1 MDELD
6 LIRSFRANTA
16 PPTALATA
24 RAERAWRRP
33 ERRGPRWPRL
43 GTRVAIAVCVAAAA
57 TVAALVIPGE
67 RESRLGAPEAS
78 AAETLRRAAESQKGG
93 LTRPLQPGEFFYT
106 RATTTWNGQ
115 PADRESW
122 VAIDGTRRWLDERQ
136 PEADF
141 RVGPR
146 EKPFRLGDEAMTYAE
161 LLALPRDA
169 EALHARLRQA
179 AVDCECGHS
188 VDHETFVIVGDLLR
202 ENPIPAE
209 LEAAL
214 LRSAALIPGIKLIES
229 ERDVAG
235 RPGVGVAVDYRG
247 FRNTLIF
254 NRDSYELLG
263 ENERHDGKLTGGS
276 AILDSRV
283 LDSMHRPPGTRR

>member
-6 LIRSFRANTA
+6 LIRSFRSNPA
-16 PPTALATA
+16 PPTAVATA

-33 ERRGPRWPRL
+33 EPRRPRW
-43 GTRVAIAVCVAAAA
+43 GGRVAIAVCLAAAA

-67 RESRLGAPEAS
+67 RESRLGTQEAS
-78 AAETLRRAAESQKGG
+78 AAETLRLAAKSQKGG
-93 LTRPLQPGEFFYT
+93 LARPLRPGEFFYS
-106 RATTTWNGQ
+106 RAKTNWNGR

-122 VAIDGTRRWLDERQ
+122 VAIDGTRRWLDGRQ
-136 PEADF
+136 PGADF

-146 EKPFRLGDEAMTYAE
+146 EKPFHVGDEAMSYDQF
-161 LLALPRDA
+161 LSLPRDA

-188 VDHETFVIVGDLLR
+188 VDNETFVIVGDLLR
-202 ENPIPAE
+202 ENPIPAD

-263 ENERHDGKLTGGS
+263 ENERNNGEVTGGS
-276 AILDSRV
+276 AVIESGVVR
-283 LDSMHRPPGTRR
+283 SMTALP

>member
-1 MDELD
+1 VDELD
-6 LIRSFRANTA
+6 LIRSFRANTV

-33 ERRGPRWPRL
+33 KPGRPPRPRW
-43 GTRVAIAVCVAAAA
+43 GARVAIAACLAVAA
-57 TVAALVIPGE
+57 TVAVLVIPGE
-67 RESRLGAPEAS
+67 RESRLGAPEAT
-78 AAETLRRAAESQKGG
+78 AAETLRLAAKSQKGG

-106 RATTTWNGQ
+106 RAKTTWNGQ

-136 PEADF
+136 PGADF

-179 AVDCECGHS
+179 AVDCRCGHS
-188 VDHETFVIVGDLLR
+188 VDNETFVIVGDLLR

-209 LEAAL
+209 LAAAL

-229 ERDVAG
+229 ARDVAG

-263 ENERHDGKLTGGS
+263 ENERNDGKLTGGS

-283 LDSMHRPPGTRR
+283 LDSLDRPPGTRR

>member
-1 MDELD
+1 MDELA

-24 RAERAWRRP
+24 RAERAWGRPEPRRP
-33 ERRGPRWPRL
+33 RW
-43 GTRVAIAVCVAAAA
+43 GGRVAIAACLAAAA

-67 RESRLGAPEAS
+67 RESRLGAPEAG
-78 AAETLRRAAESQKGG
+78 AAETLRLAARSQKGG
-93 LTRPLQPGEFFYT
+93 LPRPLQPGEFFYT
-106 RATTTWNGQ
+106 RAKTTWNRR

-122 VAIDGTRRWLDERQ
+122 VAIDGTRRWLDEWQ
-136 PEADF
+136 PGADF

-146 EKPFRLGDEAMTYAE
+146 EKPFRLGDKAMSYAD

-179 AVDCECGHS
+179 AVDCKCGHS

-235 RPGVGVAVDYRG
+235 RPGVGVAVDHAGYRSV
-247 FRNTLIF
+247 LIF
-254 NRDSYELLG
+254 KRDSYELLG
-263 ENERHDGKLTGGS
+263 ENERHDGRLTGGS

-283 LDSMHRPPGTRR
+283 LDSMDRPPGTRR

>member
-1 MDELD
+1 VDELD

-33 ERRGPRWPRL
+33 EPRRPRW
-43 GTRVAIAVCVAAAA
+43 GARVAIAVCVAAAA
-57 TVAALVIPGE
+57 TAAALVIPGE
-67 RESRLGAPEAS
+67 RESRLGAPEAR

-93 LTRPLQPGEFFYT
+93 LTRPLRPGEFFYT
-106 RATTTWNGQ
+106 RAKTTWNGQ

-136 PEADF
+136 PGADF

-146 EKPFRLGDEAMTYAE
+146 EKPFRVGDDAMSYAD

-179 AVDCECGHS
+179 AVDCRCGHS
-188 VDHETFVIVGDLLR
+188 VDNETFVIVGDLLR
-202 ENPIPAE
+202 ENPIPAD

-214 LRSAALIPGIKLIES
+214 LRSAALIPGIKLIEN
-229 ERDVAG
+229 ERDVAD

-283 LDSMHRPPGTRR
+283 LDSMQRPPGTRR